1 EELSPARRI
10 LEPRGLGTRTG
21 LVRGTA
27 ARHRPGRV
35 VRARAGARG
44 AGRRCGRDRLAGD
57 DRGRRAAR
65 RRGGDRAP
73 SGLALGADGRGL
85 DDGEALRRSRD
96 AAKTRSCGS
105 PRARRPRRDRAEL
118 AGPAA
123 RVRDDRGGRPR
134 DHARVGADAHRRP
147 ADVVIEVSDLRKRY
161 GKAAAVNG
169 LSFRIADG
177 RITGFLGP
185 NGAGKTTTLRIL
197 LGLVRP
203 TAGTATIDGRTYREL
218 EDPIR
223 RVGAVLEASN
233 YHPNRSGRSHLR
245 VLCTAAG

>member
-1 EELSPARRI
+1 MMTPRKTSAITTFSFQSASAAATIPTTTSVAIAARFAVSPIAEELSPARRI
-10 LEPRGLGTRTG
+10 LEPRGRGTRTG

-44 AGRRCGRDRLAGD
+44 AGRRCGRDRLAGAD
-57 DRGRRAAR
+57 GGRRAAR

-85 DDGEALRRSRD
+85 DDGEALRRPRD

-147 ADVVIEVSDLRKRY
+147 ADVVIEV
-161 GKAAAVNG
+161 
-169 LSFRIADG
+169 
-177 RITGFLGP
+177 
-185 NGAGKTTTLRIL
+185 
-197 LGLVRP
+197 
-203 TAGTATIDGRTYREL
+203 
-218 EDPIR
+218 
-223 RVGAVLEASN
+223 
-233 YHPNRSGRSHLR
+233 
-245 VLCTAAG
+245 